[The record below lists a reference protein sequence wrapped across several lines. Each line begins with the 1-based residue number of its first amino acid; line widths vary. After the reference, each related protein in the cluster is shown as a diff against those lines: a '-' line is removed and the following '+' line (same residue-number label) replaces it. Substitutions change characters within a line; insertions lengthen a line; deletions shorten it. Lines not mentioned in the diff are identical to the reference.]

1 MGLTGPSG
9 SEERVCRG
17 KGTAAAKALS
27 QEEGVMFET
36 PERRPRWQ
44 DCKPERDC
52 RRMSQIPGALR
63 PHCADQKNKEES
75 LGRQSKG
82 MKVSRSVI

>member
-9 SEERVCRG
+9 LEERVGRG

-36 PERRPRWQ
+36 PERRPRW
-44 DCKPERDC
+44 
-52 RRMSQIPGALR
+52 
-63 PHCADQKNKEES
+63 
-75 LGRQSKG
+75 
-82 MKVSRSVI
+82 